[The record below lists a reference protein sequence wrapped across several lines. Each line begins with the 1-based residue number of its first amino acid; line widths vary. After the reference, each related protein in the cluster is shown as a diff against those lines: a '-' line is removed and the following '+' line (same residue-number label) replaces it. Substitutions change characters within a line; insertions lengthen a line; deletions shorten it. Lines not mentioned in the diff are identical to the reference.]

1 MKITSHRVATPEL
14 TKRSQ
19 QEEKADIQESKKTPQ
34 DSLLIAKNSQMLQ
47 IKEINQAIGA
57 LQSTDKALQQL
68 TTDAQN
74 LISSQKDSAIEDTTP
89 LRTSI
94 NDTLAQSSFNGKK
107 LFNEDYKPLS
117 ANIKVDFTQL
127 KKQAKNLENT
137 SEVKRFLQEVKL
149 QQSQT
154 KQAITIL
161 QNQINN
167 TLQTSSKD
175 FENLNTAM
183 LQNPAFQS
191 AHNTETLS
199 LDRVSKLL
207 A

>member
-74 LISSQKDSAIEDTTP
+74 LISRESEDTTP
-89 LRTSI
+89 LKTSI

-127 KKQAKNLENT
+127 KKQAKNLENA

>member
-74 LISSQKDSAIEDTTP
+74 LISRESEDTT
-89 LRTSI
+89 LLKTSI

-127 KKQAKNLENT
+127 KKQAKNLENA

>member
-1 MKITSHRVATPEL
+1 MKITSHRIATPEF
-14 TKRSQ
+14 TKRNQ
-19 QEEKADIQESKKTPQ
+19 QEEEKAGVQKSKKTPQ
-34 DSLLIAKNSQMLQ
+34 DSFLMAKNSQILQ
-47 IKEINQAIGA
+47 IKEINQAIGT

-68 TTDAQN
+68 AANAQN
-74 LISSQKDSAIEDTTP
+74 LISSQEDTH
-89 LRTSI
+89 LKVSI

-161 QNQINN
+161 QTQINN

-183 LQNPAFQS
+183 LQKPALQN